1 MDTKIV
7 RYILCRMLGVEAAL
21 LLVPVLVA
29 VIYQEKCG
37 IVFLI
42 PIVILCLLFWV
53 VGRKRPEHGQIY
65 GKEGMVIVA
74 LAWILWSLFG
84 AMPFTLSGYIP
95 SYVDAFFETVSGFTT
110 TGSSIIPDVE
120 VLPHCLLFWRS
131 FTHWIGGMG
140 VLAFVLVVTS
150 LDRKNSMYLMRA
162 EVPGP
167 EKDKLVP
174 KAMSTA
180 RILYGMYLTLT
191 VIEMVFLVIG
201 GMNLFDS
208 MIFSF
213 GSAGTGGFSNYADS
227 VAHFNSAYI
236 DGVITVFCALFGV
249 NFALF
254 YFMILGDFK
263 SILKNEELRTY
274 ILLIAGATAAIM
286 LNIHSLY
293 PTIGKSFRYA
303 VFQVV
308 TVITTTGYSTADFAQ
323 WPMFSKAVLM
333 MLTVIGACASSTGGG
348 IKVSRLMIVFKGV
361 KREIKHVK
369 REIVQLAHPKS
380 VGIIRIGGKKVSSD
394 VLRTIYIYFIAYVG
408 ILIGS
413 VVLVSLDNFDFETT
427 FSAVL
432 TTLGNVGPGMAK
444 VGPMGNFAEFSP
456 LSKLILCFDMLAGR
470 LEIFPFLVLFTAPA
484 WRRKF

>member
-1 MDTKIV
+1 MNTKIV

-42 PIVILCLLFWV
+42 PIAILCLLFLV
-53 VGRKRPEHGQIY
+53 AGRKRPEHGQIY

-140 VLAFVLVVTS
+140 VLVFVLVVTS
-150 LDRKNSMYLMRA
+150 LDRKNSMHLMRA

-348 IKVSRLMIVFKGV
+348 IKVSRLLVG
-361 KREIKHVK
+361 IKCVK

-432 TTLGNVGPGMAK
+432 TTLGNVGPGMAQ
-444 VGPMGNFAEFSP
+444 VGPMGNFAGFSP
-456 LSKLILCFDMLAGR
+456 FSKLILCFDMLAGR

>member
-140 VLAFVLVVTS
+140 VLVFVLVVTS
-150 LDRKNSMYLMRA
+150 LDRKNSMHLMRA

-348 IKVSRLMIVFKGV
+348 IKVSRLLVGMKC
-361 KREIKHVK
+361 VK

-380 VGIIRIGGKKVSSD
+380 VGIIRVGGKKVSSD

-432 TTLGNVGPGMAK
+432 TTLGNVGPGMAQ
-444 VGPMGNFAEFSP
+444 VGPMGNFAGFSP
-456 LSKLILCFDMLAGR
+456 FSKLILCFDMLAGR

>member
-140 VLAFVLVVTS
+140 VLVFVLVVTS
-150 LDRKNSMYLMRA
+150 LDRKNSMHLMRA

-348 IKVSRLMIVFKGV
+348 IKVSRLLVG
-361 KREIKHVK
+361 IKCVK

>member
-53 VGRKRPEHGQIY
+53 AGRKRPEHGQIY

-140 VLAFVLVVTS
+140 VLVFVLVVTS
-150 LDRKNSMYLMRA
+150 LDRKNSMHLMRA

-348 IKVSRLMIVFKGV
+348 IKVSRLLVG
-361 KREIKHVK
+361 IKCVK

-432 TTLGNVGPGMAK
+432 TTLGNVGPGMAQ

>member
-1 MDTKIV
+1 MNTKIV

-53 VGRKRPEHGQIY
+53 AGRKRPEHGQIY

-140 VLAFVLVVTS
+140 VLVFVLVVTS
-150 LDRKNSMYLMRA
+150 LDRKNSMHLMRA

-236 DGVITVFCALFGV
+236 DGVITVFCAVFGV

-348 IKVSRLMIVFKGV
+348 IKVSRLLVG
-361 KREIKHVK
+361 IKCVK

-432 TTLGNVGPGMAK
+432 TTLGNVGPGMAQ

>member
-1 MDTKIV
+1 MNTKIV

-42 PIVILCLLFWV
+42 PIVILCLLFLV
-53 VGRKRPEHGQIY
+53 AGRKRPEHGQIY

-140 VLAFVLVVTS
+140 VLVFVLVVTS
-150 LDRKNSMYLMRA
+150 LDRKNSMHLMRA

-274 ILLIAGATAAIM
+274 ILLIASATAAIM

-348 IKVSRLMIVFKGV
+348 IKVSRLLVG
-361 KREIKHVK
+361 IKCVK

-432 TTLGNVGPGMAK
+432 TTLGNVGPGMAQ

>member
-1 MDTKIV
+1 MNTKIV

-42 PIVILCLLFWV
+42 PIVILCLLFLV
-53 VGRKRPEHGQIY
+53 AGRKRPEHGQIY

-110 TGSSIIPDVE
+110 TGSSIIQDVE

-140 VLAFVLVVTS
+140 VLVFVLVVTS
-150 LDRKNSMYLMRA
+150 LDRKNSMHLMRA

-348 IKVSRLMIVFKGV
+348 IKVSRLLVGMKC
-361 KREIKHVK
+361 VK

-432 TTLGNVGPGMAK
+432 TTLGNVGPGMAQ

>member
-140 VLAFVLVVTS
+140 VLVFVLVVTS
-150 LDRKNSMYLMRA
+150 LDRKNSMHLMRA

-348 IKVSRLMIVFKGV
+348 IKVSRLLVGMKC
-361 KREIKHVK
+361 VK

-413 VVLVSLDNFDFETT
+413 VVLVSLDNFDFATT

-432 TTLGNVGPGMAK
+432 TTLGNVGPGMAQ
-444 VGPMGNFAEFSP
+444 VGPMGNFAGFSP

>member
-1 MDTKIV
+1 MNTKMV

-29 VIYQEKCG
+29 VVYQEKCG

-53 VGRKRPEHGQIY
+53 AGRKRPEHGQIY

-140 VLAFVLVVTS
+140 VLVFVLVVTS
-150 LDRKNSMYLMRA
+150 LDRKNSMHLMRA

-348 IKVSRLMIVFKGV
+348 IKVSRLLVGMKC
-361 KREIKHVK
+361 VK

-432 TTLGNVGPGMAK
+432 TTLGNVGPGMAQ
-444 VGPMGNFAEFSP
+444 VGPMGNFAGFSP

>member
-1 MDTKIV
+1 MNTKIV

-42 PIVILCLLFWV
+42 PIVILCLLFLV
-53 VGRKRPEHGQIY
+53 AGRKRPEHGQIY

-140 VLAFVLVVTS
+140 VLVFVLVVTS
-150 LDRKNSMYLMRA
+150 LDRKNSMHLMRA

-348 IKVSRLMIVFKGV
+348 IKVSRLLVGMKC
-361 KREIKHVK
+361 VK

-380 VGIIRIGGKKVSSD
+380 VGIIRVGGKKVSSD

-432 TTLGNVGPGMAK
+432 TTLGNVGPGMAQ
-444 VGPMGNFAEFSP
+444 VGPMGNFAGFSP
-456 LSKLILCFDMLAGR
+456 FSKLILCFDMLAGR

>member
-1 MDTKIV
+1 MNTKIV

-42 PIVILCLLFWV
+42 PIAILCLLFLV

-140 VLAFVLVVTS
+140 VLVFVLVVTS
-150 LDRKNSMYLMRA
+150 LDRKNSMHLMRA

-348 IKVSRLMIVFKGV
+348 IKVSRLLVGMKC
-361 KREIKHVK
+361 VK

>member
-1 MDTKIV
+1 MNTKIV

-37 IVFLI
+37 VVFLI
-42 PIVILCLLFWV
+42 PIVILCLLFWM

-140 VLAFVLVVTS
+140 VLVFVLVVTS
-150 LDRKNSMYLMRA
+150 LDRKNSMHLMRA

-348 IKVSRLMIVFKGV
+348 IKVSRLLVGMKC
-361 KREIKHVK
+361 VK

-432 TTLGNVGPGMAK
+432 TTLGNVGPGMAQ

>member
-1 MDTKIV
+1 MNTKIV

-42 PIVILCLLFWV
+42 PIVILCLLFLV
-53 VGRKRPEHGQIY
+53 AGRKRPEHGQIY

-140 VLAFVLVVTS
+140 VLVFVLVVTS
-150 LDRKNSMYLMRA
+150 LDRKNSMHLMRA

-180 RILYGMYLTLT
+180 RILYGMYLILT

-348 IKVSRLMIVFKGV
+348 IKVSRLLVGMKC
-361 KREIKHVK
+361 VK

-432 TTLGNVGPGMAK
+432 TTLGNVGPGMAQ
-444 VGPMGNFAEFSP
+444 VGPMGNFAGFSP
-456 LSKLILCFDMLAGR
+456 FSKLILCFDMLAGR

>member
-53 VGRKRPEHGQIY
+53 AGRKRPEHGQIY

-140 VLAFVLVVTS
+140 VLVFVLVVTS
-150 LDRKNSMYLMRA
+150 LDRKNSMHLMRA

-348 IKVSRLMIVFKGV
+348 IKVSRLLVG
-361 KREIKHVK
+361 IKCVK

-432 TTLGNVGPGMAK
+432 TTLGNVGPGMAQ
-444 VGPMGNFAEFSP
+444 VGPMGNFAGFSP

>member
-140 VLAFVLVVTS
+140 VLVFVLVVTS
-150 LDRKNSMYLMRA
+150 LDRKNSMHLMRA

-236 DGVITVFCALFGV
+236 DGVITVFCALLGV

-348 IKVSRLMIVFKGV
+348 IKVSRLLVG
-361 KREIKHVK
+361 IKCVK

-432 TTLGNVGPGMAK
+432 TTLGNVGPGMAQ

>member
-1 MDTKIV
+1 MNTKIV

-42 PIVILCLLFWV
+42 PIAILCLLFLV
-53 VGRKRPEHGQIY
+53 AGRKRPEHGQIY

-140 VLAFVLVVTS
+140 VLVFVLVVTS
-150 LDRKNSMYLMRA
+150 LDRKNSMHLMRA

-308 TVITTTGYSTADFAQ
+308 TVMTTTGYSTADFAQ

-348 IKVSRLMIVFKGV
+348 IKVSRLLVG
-361 KREIKHVK
+361 IKCVK

-432 TTLGNVGPGMAK
+432 TTLGNVGPGMAQ

>member
-1 MDTKIV
+1 MNTKMV

-42 PIVILCLLFWV
+42 PIVILCLLFLM

-140 VLAFVLVVTS
+140 VLVFVLVVTS
-150 LDRKNSMYLMRA
+150 LDRKNSMHLMRA

-348 IKVSRLMIVFKGV
+348 IKVSRLLVGMKC
-361 KREIKHVK
+361 VK

-432 TTLGNVGPGMAK
+432 TTLGNVGPGMAQ

>member
-1 MDTKIV
+1 MNTKIV

-42 PIVILCLLFWV
+42 PIVILCLLFLM

-140 VLAFVLVVTS
+140 VLVFVLVVTS
-150 LDRKNSMYLMRA
+150 LDRKNSMHLMRA

-180 RILYGMYLTLT
+180 RILYGMYLILT

-333 MLTVIGACASSTGGG
+333 MLMVIGACASSTGGG
-348 IKVSRLMIVFKGV
+348 IKVSRLLVGMKC
-361 KREIKHVK
+361 VK

-432 TTLGNVGPGMAK
+432 TTLGNVGPGMAQ

>member
-140 VLAFVLVVTS
+140 VLVFVLVVTS
-150 LDRKNSMYLMRA
+150 LDRKNSMHLMRA

-348 IKVSRLMIVFKGV
+348 IKVSRLLVGMKC
-361 KREIKHVK
+361 VK

-432 TTLGNVGPGMAK
+432 TTLGNVGPGMAQ

>member
-53 VGRKRPEHGQIY
+53 VGGKRPEHGQIY

-140 VLAFVLVVTS
+140 VLVFVLVVTS
-150 LDRKNSMYLMRA
+150 LDRKNSMHLMRA

-348 IKVSRLMIVFKGV
+348 IKVSRLLVG
-361 KREIKHVK
+361 IKCVK

>member
-53 VGRKRPEHGQIY
+53 AGRKRPEHGQIY

-140 VLAFVLVVTS
+140 VLVFVLVVTS
-150 LDRKNSMYLMRA
+150 LDRKNSMHLMRA

-348 IKVSRLMIVFKGV
+348 IKVSRLLVGMKC
-361 KREIKHVK
+361 VK

-380 VGIIRIGGKKVSSD
+380 VGIIRVGGKKVSSD

-432 TTLGNVGPGMAK
+432 TTLGNVGPGMAQ
-444 VGPMGNFAEFSP
+444 VGPMGNFAGFSP

>member
-84 AMPFTLSGYIP
+84 AMPFALSGYIP

-140 VLAFVLVVTS
+140 VLVFVLVVTS
-150 LDRKNSMYLMRA
+150 LDRKNSMHLMRA

-348 IKVSRLMIVFKGV
+348 IKVSRLLVG
-361 KREIKHVK
+361 IKCVK

-432 TTLGNVGPGMAK
+432 TTLGNVGPGMAQ
-444 VGPMGNFAEFSP
+444 VGPMGNFAGFSP

>member
-1 MDTKIV
+1 MNTKIV

-42 PIVILCLLFWV
+42 PIVILCLLFLM

-140 VLAFVLVVTS
+140 VLVFVLVVTS
-150 LDRKNSMYLMRA
+150 LDRKNSMHLMRA

-348 IKVSRLMIVFKGV
+348 IKVSRLLVGMKC
-361 KREIKHVK
+361 VK

-413 VVLVSLDNFDFETT
+413 VVLISLDNFDFETT

-432 TTLGNVGPGMAK
+432 TTLGNVGPGMAQ

>member
-140 VLAFVLVVTS
+140 VLVFVLVVTS
-150 LDRKNSMYLMRA
+150 LDRKNSMHLMRA

-348 IKVSRLMIVFKGV
+348 IKVSRLLVG
-361 KREIKHVK
+361 IKCVK

-380 VGIIRIGGKKVSSD
+380 VGIIRIGGKRVSSD
-394 VLRTIYIYFIAYVG
+394 VLRTIYVYFIAYVG

-413 VVLVSLDNFDFETT
+413 VVLISLDNFDFETT

-432 TTLGNVGPGMAK
+432 TTLGNVGPGMAQ

>member
-1 MDTKIV
+1 MI
-7 RYILCRMLGVEAAL
+7 RYIISKMMGVEGL
-21 LLVPVLVA
+21 LMLLPMMVGI
-29 VIYQEKCG
+29 IYGEHTS
-37 IVFLI
+37 VYFLI
-42 PIVILCLLFWV
+42 TAAILTAIYLLF
-53 VGRKRPEHGQIY
+53 GRKCPENMTIY
-65 GKEGMVIVA
+65 AKEGLIIVA
-74 LAWILWSLFG
+74 TAWIFWSLAG
-84 AMPFTLSGYIP
+84 ALPFVLSKSIP

-110 TGSSIIPDVE
+110 TGSTILTEIE
-120 VLPHCLLFWRS
+120 GLPKGILFWRS
-131 FTHWIGGMG
+131 LTHWVGGMG
-140 VLAFVLVVTS
+140 VLVFVMVLTS
-150 LDRKNSMYLMRA
+150 LDEKNSMHLMRA

-180 RILYGMYLTLT
+180 RILYGMYLILT

-348 IKVSRLMIVFKGV
+348 IKVSRLLVGMKC
-361 KREIKHVK
+361 VK

-432 TTLGNVGPGMAK
+432 TTLGNVGPGMAQ

>member
-1 MDTKIV
+1 MNTKIV

-53 VGRKRPEHGQIY
+53 AGRKRPEHGQIY

-140 VLAFVLVVTS
+140 VLVFVLVVTS
-150 LDRKNSMYLMRA
+150 LDRKNSMHLMRA

-348 IKVSRLMIVFKGV
+348 IKVSRLLVGMKC
-361 KREIKHVK
+361 VK

-413 VVLVSLDNFDFETT
+413 VVLISLDNFDFETT

-432 TTLGNVGPGMAK
+432 TTLGNVGPGMAQ
-444 VGPMGNFAEFSP
+444 VGPMGNFAGFSP

>member
-1 MDTKIV
+1 MI
-7 RYILCRMLGVEAAL
+7 RYIISKMMGAEGLLMLLPMMVGI
-21 LLVPVLVA
+21 
-29 VIYQEKCG
+29 IYGEHTS
-37 IVFLI
+37 VYFLI
-42 PIVILCLLFWV
+42 TAAILTAIYLLF
-53 VGRKRPEHGQIY
+53 GRKCPENMTIY
-65 GKEGMVIVA
+65 AKEGLIIVA
-74 LAWILWSLFG
+74 TAWIFWSLAG
-84 AMPFTLSGYIP
+84 ALPFVLSKSIP

-110 TGSSIIPDVE
+110 TGSTILTEIE
-120 VLPHCLLFWRS
+120 GLPKGILFWRS
-131 FTHWIGGMG
+131 LTHWVGGMG
-140 VLAFVLVVTS
+140 VLVFVMVLTS
-150 LDRKNSMYLMRA
+150 LDEKNSMHLMRA

-348 IKVSRLMIVFKGV
+348 IKVSRLLVG
-361 KREIKHVK
+361 IKCVK

-432 TTLGNVGPGMAK
+432 TTLGNVGPGMAQ
-444 VGPMGNFAEFSP
+444 VGPMGNFAGFSP

>member
-1 MDTKIV
+1 MNTKMV

-42 PIVILCLLFWV
+42 PIAILCLLFLV
-53 VGRKRPEHGQIY
+53 AGRKRPEHGQIY

-140 VLAFVLVVTS
+140 VLVFVLVVTS
-150 LDRKNSMYLMRA
+150 LDRKNSMHLMRA

-348 IKVSRLMIVFKGV
+348 IKVSRLLVGMKC
-361 KREIKHVK
+361 VK

-432 TTLGNVGPGMAK
+432 TTLGNVGPGMAQ

>member
-1 MDTKIV
+1 MNTKIV

-42 PIVILCLLFWV
+42 PIVILCLLFLM

-131 FTHWIGGMG
+131 FNHWIGGMG
-140 VLAFVLVVTS
+140 VLVFVLVVTS
-150 LDRKNSMYLMRA
+150 LDRKNSMHLMRA

-348 IKVSRLMIVFKGV
+348 IKVSRLLVGMKC
-361 KREIKHVK
+361 VK

-432 TTLGNVGPGMAK
+432 TTLGNVGPGMAQ
-444 VGPMGNFAEFSP
+444 VGPMGNFAGFSP
-456 LSKLILCFDMLAGR
+456 FSKLILCFDMLAGR

>member
-1 MDTKIV
+1 MNTKIV

-42 PIVILCLLFWV
+42 PIVILCLLFLV
-53 VGRKRPEHGQIY
+53 AGRKRPEHGQIY

-140 VLAFVLVVTS
+140 VLVFVLVVTS
-150 LDRKNSMYLMRA
+150 LDRKNSMHLMRA

-348 IKVSRLMIVFKGV
+348 IKVSRLLVGMKC
-361 KREIKHVK
+361 VK

-413 VVLVSLDNFDFETT
+413 VVLISLDNFDFETT

-432 TTLGNVGPGMAK
+432 TTLGNVGPGMAQ

>member
-1 MDTKIV
+1 MNTKIV

-42 PIVILCLLFWV
+42 PIVILCLLFFV
-53 VGRKRPEHGQIY
+53 AGRKRPEHGQIY

-140 VLAFVLVVTS
+140 VLVFVLVVTS
-150 LDRKNSMYLMRA
+150 LDRKNSMHLMRA

-348 IKVSRLMIVFKGV
+348 IKVSRLLVG
-361 KREIKHVK
+361 IKCVK

-432 TTLGNVGPGMAK
+432 TTLGNVGPGMAQ
-444 VGPMGNFAEFSP
+444 VGPMGNFAGFSP
-456 LSKLILCFDMLAGR
+456 FSKLILCFDMLAGR

>member
-1 MDTKIV
+1 MNTKIV

-140 VLAFVLVVTS
+140 VLVFVLVVTS
-150 LDRKNSMYLMRA
+150 LDRKNSMHLMRA

-348 IKVSRLMIVFKGV
+348 IKVSRLLVGMKC
-361 KREIKHVK
+361 VK

-380 VGIIRIGGKKVSSD
+380 VGIIRVGGKKVSSD

-432 TTLGNVGPGMAK
+432 TTLGNVGPGMAQ
-444 VGPMGNFAEFSP
+444 VGPMGNFAGFSP
-456 LSKLILCFDMLAGR
+456 FSKLILCFDMLAGR

>member
-29 VIYQEKCG
+29 VIYREKCG

-140 VLAFVLVVTS
+140 VLVFVLVVTS
-150 LDRKNSMYLMRA
+150 LDRKNSMHLMRA

-348 IKVSRLMIVFKGV
+348 IKVSRLLVG
-361 KREIKHVK
+361 IKCVK

-432 TTLGNVGPGMAK
+432 TTLGNVGPGMAQ

>member
-1 MDTKIV
+1 MNTKMV

-53 VGRKRPEHGQIY
+53 AGRKRPEHGQIY

-95 SYVDAFFETVSGFTT
+95 SYIDAFFETVSGFTT

-140 VLAFVLVVTS
+140 VLVFVLVVTS
-150 LDRKNSMYLMRA
+150 LDRKNSMHLMRA

-348 IKVSRLMIVFKGV
+348 IKVSRLLVGMKC
-361 KREIKHVK
+361 VK

-432 TTLGNVGPGMAK
+432 TTLGNVGPGMAQ
-444 VGPMGNFAEFSP
+444 VGPMGNFAGFSP
-456 LSKLILCFDMLAGR
+456 FSKLILCFDMLAGR